1 MGTSNQLL
9 EFYSNIQR
17 EITFNAPKERKS
29 NLLRKQTV
37 WFMTMLS
44 LVAVLSVYYLT
55 TPKEDMSSSIFG
67 NNVSKTSEKTKT
79 EDSNIADPVF
89 AQLKLQLNDSR
100 SKMREELQTVVA
112 STNISEEERVKAN
125 EQMKELTKLSSTE
138 SLLETL
144 IIASGYDDALV
155 RIADNNIRVT
165 VKAKKNSPQAANEII
180 RMVTKE
186 VGKSE
191 PVSVEFQTAKK

>member
-1 MGTSNQLL
+1 MYSKLNLL
-9 EFYSNIQR
+9 
-17 EITFNAPKERKS
+17 NAPKERKS

-67 NNVSKTSEKTKT
+67 KNVSKTSENAKT
-79 EDSNIADPVF
+79 EISNMADPVF
-89 AQLKLQLNDSR
+89 AQLKLQLNDDR
-100 SKMREELQTVVA
+100 SKMKSELQTVVA
-112 STNISEEERVKAN
+112 STNISEEERVKAHQ
-125 EQMKELTKLSSTE
+125 QMQDLTKLSSTE

-155 RIADNNIRVT
+155 RIAENNIRVT
-165 VKAKKNSPQAANEII
+165 VKAKKNSPQAANDII

-191 PVSVEFQTAKK
+191 PVSVEFKTTKK

>member
-1 MGTSNQLL
+1 M
-9 EFYSNIQR
+9 
-17 EITFNAPKERKS
+17 KS
-29 NLLRKQTV
+29 
-37 WFMTMLS
+37 
-44 LVAVLSVYYLT
+44 
-55 TPKEDMSSSIFG
+55 
-67 NNVSKTSEKTKT
+67 SENTKT
-79 EDSNIADPVF
+79 EESNIADPVF
-89 AQLKLQLNDSR
+89 AQLKLQLNDDR

-112 STNISEEERVKAN
+112 STNISAEERVKAH
-125 EQMKELTKLSSTE
+125 EKMQELTKLSSTE

-155 RIADNNIRVT
+155 RIADSNIRVT

-191 PVSVEFQTAKK
+191 PVSVEFQDIKK